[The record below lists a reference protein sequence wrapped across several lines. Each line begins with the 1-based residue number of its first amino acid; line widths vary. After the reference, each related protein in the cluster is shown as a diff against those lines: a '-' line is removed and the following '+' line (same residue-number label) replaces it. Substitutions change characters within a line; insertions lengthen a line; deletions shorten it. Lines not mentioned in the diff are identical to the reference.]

1 MSKLTGLGRGLGSL
15 IPKKIPHNII
25 SDQNREIVVGDNEN
39 KILQVSVDSVEAN
52 PHQPRK
58 VFDHEDL
65 ETLIESIKVHGIIQ
79 PLIVTKTDEG
89 YQLIAGERRLRAAK
103 ILGLATV
110 PVLVR
115 EADEQEKMELALI
128 ENVQRKNLNPIEK
141 AVAYQRL
148 IDEFNLSQDEAGQK
162 LGISRSAVGN
172 TIRFLELPEKVQE
185 ALGSGAITEGHAKVI
200 AGLEGVDKQLEFLN
214 KILQYNFTVRDAEK
228 EMQKTTRRRV
238 VNRAIKDP
246 LLEEKEDMLRSRLN
260 TKVLIK
266 KKGGAGQIIV
276 DFYSDEELEA
286 IIGQMIK

>member
-25 SDQNREIVVGDNEN
+25 SEQNREIIMGDDSNQV
-39 KILQVSVDSVEAN
+39 LQVSVDSVEAN

-79 PLIVTKTDEG
+79 PLIVTKIDNG

-148 IDEFNLSQDEAGQK
+148 IDEFNLSQEEAGQK
-162 LGISRSAVGN
+162 LGISRSVVGN

-185 ALGSGAITEGHAKVI
+185 ALGSGAITEGHAKI
-200 AGLEGVDKQLEFLN
+200 ISGLEGVDKQLEFLN
-214 KILQYNFTVRDAEK
+214 KILQHNFTVRDAAV

-238 VNRAIKDP
+238 VNRSIKDP
-246 LLEEKEDMLRSRLN
+246 MLEEKEDILRSRLN